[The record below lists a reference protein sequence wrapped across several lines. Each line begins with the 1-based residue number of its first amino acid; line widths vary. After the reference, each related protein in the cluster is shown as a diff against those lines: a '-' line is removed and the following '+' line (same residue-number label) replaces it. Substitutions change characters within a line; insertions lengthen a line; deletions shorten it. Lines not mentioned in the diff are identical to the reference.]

1 MINSRTLAM
10 GLVGGALVPALTIV
24 GAPSA
29 VAEPDDRVGIE
40 RSYTTELSWT
50 PPSCISVDVAQPTG
64 GTHIEHHCN
73 FGDPAPKRIVQV
85 APPGPAYVGARPSGI
100 WGGSV
105 TCRVI
110 EDATSRV
117 VADVH
122 ARFGPYAQTSCLRMD
137 GLAGA

>member
-1 MINSRTLAM
+1 MTNNRNLKVGLAC
-10 GLVGGALVPALTIV
+10 GALVPALAMV
-24 GAPSA
+24 GAPA
-29 VAEPDDRVGIE
+29 AIADPEPGIE
-40 RSYTTELSWT
+40 RTYTTELSWT

-85 APPGPAYVGARPSGI
+85 APPGPAHVGARPSGI

-105 TCRVI
+105 NCRVI
-110 EDATSRV
+110 EDATGRV

-137 GLAGA
+137 G